1 MYPIYYSHLSVDFFS
16 FLICQYD
23 VSCYRGRWGVF
34 RRVFPCLQSH
44 IWSIILL
51 CDGQYINLRWSTRV
65 DFHLFF
71 SCCSLA
77 KLSKQ
82 RVEDILFLKNSR
94 TFRFVTLPWKI
105 KWHFT
110 QGNSTKI
117 VLHPLKIPKPKT
129 NTHGNVTWF
138 FLHHHWKFHCFISWP
153 LEFPH
158 SIFSI
163 LLEIPCPQPCLFLNI
178 PLISINQSI
187 NQCISMKDSQCTTY
201 KYIYTHILF
210 FTCCTYVKCD
220 SEDYWIF
227 WIS

>member
-16 FLICQYD
+16 FLICRYE

-51 CDGQYINLRWSTRV
+51 CDGQYINLRWLTRA
-65 DFHLFF
+65 DFHLLF
-71 SCCSLA
+71 SCYSLA

-82 RVEDILFLKNSR
+82 RVEDILFLKNKLLG
-94 TFRFVTLPWKI
+94 LPLCPKKFQI
-105 KWHFT
+105 KWHST

-117 VLHPLKIPKPKT
+117 VLHPLDIPKPKT
-129 NTHGNVTWF
+129 NTHGNITWF
-138 FLHHHWKFHCFISWP
+138 FLHHHWKFHFFISWP

-158 SIFSI
+158 FIFSI

-178 PLISINQSI
+178 PLISINQSVYFNERLALYNLQI
-187 NQCISMKDSQCTTY
+187 HTY
-201 KYIYTHILF
+201 
-210 FTCCTYVKCD
+210 TYSVFYMLHLC
-220 SEDYWIF
+220 
-227 WIS
+227 